1 MQETFDGEDISGR
14 YCASNVWVLRKG
26 RWLLLVDQEVRV
38 RDVGK

>member
-14 YCASNVWVLRKG
+14 YCSNVWVLRKG
-26 RWLLLVDQEVRV
+26 RWLLLVEQEVRL